1 MGLKGACIRLA
12 RPAIIEVNSPEGT
25 ANRHGRKSIISIF
38 KRPDADIYFEVKGSG
53 PPLLLFGPGGLQ
65 SRIDRWH
72 AAPASPGGPRPRID
86 PTVDLTGR
94 FTVIAMDQRN
104 AGQSRAKVA
113 SSDGWHT
120 YAADHLALMDHLGH
134 RRFLVMGACIG
145 GSFDLKL
152 CQVAPERIAAA
163 VLMNPIGL
171 HENRETWD
179 AGIRNYDDIVRRRD
193 PTISKETIQSFGNN
207 MFGGD
212 FVFSV
217 DRDFV
222 RRCPTPLFL
231 MPGNDT
237 PHPAATSAEIAS
249 LVPHIEIHQDW
260 DGPANR
266 DESIRRVSDFL
277 GRHAP

>member
-1 MGLKGACIRLA
+1 MPQRG
-12 RPAIIEVNSPEGT
+12 ET
-25 ANRHGRKSIISIF
+25 AISIF
-38 KRPDADIYFEVKGSG
+38 KRPDAEIYYEVNGSG
-53 PPLLLFGPGGLQ
+53 SPLLLFGPGGLQ

-72 AAPASPGGPRPRID
+72 ATPASPGGPRPRID
-86 PTVDLTGR
+86 PTIDLANR

-104 AGQSRAKVA
+104 AGQSRAHVA
-113 SSDGWHT
+113 ATDGWHT
-120 YAADHLALMDHLGH
+120 YAADHLALMEHLGH
-134 RRFLVMGACIG
+134 RRFLIMGACIG
-145 GSFDLKL
+145 GSFNLKL

-179 AGIRNYDDIVRRRD
+179 AGIRNYEEVVRRRD
-193 PTISKETIQSFGNN
+193 PSVSKEAIRSFGNN

-222 RRCPTPLFL
+222 RGCTTPLFL
-231 MPGNDT
+231 MPGKDT

-249 LVPHIEIHQDW
+249 LAPNIVIHQEW
-260 DGPANR
+260 DGPTHC
-266 DESIRRVSDFL
+266 DESIRRVVDFL
-277 GRHAP
+277 NRHTP